1 MFKDKDEI
9 LKEIKK
15 NDEEYNRLI
24 KIGTRLAVT
33 SGILLTSTVGMAAY
47 NQTNKAYE
55 VKLEDKVVAVV
66 KNKKDID
73 KALEEIKAE
82 GEKKYEKDIELVNQ
96 LDYEQVNISKKN
108 ISKEAVIGT
117 EEKVKDSLSD
127 KLNIVAEGYKLKV
140 DNEEILVANDKKE
153 LDDIIEKIK
162 EDKIDKLKSASTTQG
177 YLTENISIE
186 KVKDNPVTFA
196 RGSGLEDIL
205 KSNKVET
212 KQYTVVKEEKTED
225 IIKAFDMSMERFEEL
240 NTENKEVD
248 LKDLKEGNIVNI
260 ETIKPYISVTTEDE
274 VNVEEKVEFE
284 TETILDDTMYENKEY
299 VKTEGKDGI
308 VDRKVKIV
316 KVDGKEVSRE
326 VLDEKIIEE
335 TVNKVIVKGTKK
347 VPRGV
352 GIGEFIK
359 PAKGV
364 ISSSFGPRWGRFHKG
379 TDIAASTGT
388 PIVSA
393 DGGVVEFAGFNSG
406 GYGNMVIVNHMNG
419 YKTVYAHANTV
430 DVKVGQIVDSGDKI
444 ATVGN
449 TGDSTGPHLH
459 FEIIL
464 NGTNLDPELYM
475 K

>member
-1 MFKDKDEI
+1 MLNNRDEI

-15 NDEEYNRLI
+15 NDEEYNRLL
-24 KIGTRLAVT
+24 KIGTRLALT
-33 SGILLTSTVGMAAY
+33 SGVILTSTVGMAAY
-47 NQTNKAYE
+47 NQANKAYE

-66 KNKKDID
+66 KDKKDID
-73 KALEEIKAE
+73 KALEDIKAE
-82 GEKKYEKDIELVNQ
+82 GEKKYEKDVELDQQ
-96 LDYEQVNISKKN
+96 LNYEEVNISKKN
-108 ISKEAVIGT
+108 ISKDSVIGT

-153 LDDIIEKIK
+153 LNNIIEKVK
-162 EDKIDKLKSASTTQG
+162 EDKISELKSDFTTAG
-177 YLTENISIE
+177 YLTEDINIE

-196 RGSGLEDIL
+196 RGSGLEEIL
-205 KSNKVET
+205 KGSKVET
-212 KQYTVVKEEKTED
+212 KEYVVIAEENTED
-225 IIKAFDMSMERFEEL
+225 IIKAFNMSIERFEDL
-240 NTENKEVD
+240 NSENKEVD
-248 LKDLKEGNIVNI
+248 LKDLKEGNIVNV

-274 VNVEEKVEFE
+274 LNVEEKVKFE
-284 TETILDDTMYENKEY
+284 TEIVLDDTMYQNKEY
-299 VKTEGKDGI
+299 VKTEGKDGT
-308 VDRKVKIV
+308 VDRKVKIT
-316 KVDGKEVSRE
+316 KVDGQEVSRE
-326 VLDEKIIEE
+326 ILEEKTIEE
-335 TVNKVIVKGTKK
+335 TINKVIVKGTKK

-359 PAKGV
+359 PAKGI

-379 TDIAASTGT
+379 TDIAANTGT

-393 DGGVVEFAGFNSG
+393 DGGVIEFAGYNSG

>member
-1 MFKDKDEI
+1 MLNNRDEI

-15 NDEEYNRLI
+15 NDEEYNRLL

-33 SGILLTSTVGMAAY
+33 SGVILTSTVGMAAY
-47 NQTNKAYE
+47 NQANKAYE

-66 KNKKDID
+66 KDKKDID
-73 KALEEIKAE
+73 KALEDIKAE
-82 GEKKYEKDIELVNQ
+82 GEKKYEKDVELDQQ
-96 LDYEQVNISKKN
+96 LNYEEVNISKKN
-108 ISKEAVIGT
+108 ISKDSVIGT

-153 LDDIIEKIK
+153 LNNIIEKVK
-162 EDKIDKLKSASTTQG
+162 EDKISELKSDFTTAG
-177 YLTENISIE
+177 YLTEDINIE

-196 RGSGLEDIL
+196 RGSGLEEIL
-205 KSNKVET
+205 KGSKVET
-212 KQYTVVKEEKTED
+212 KEYVVIAEENTED
-225 IIKAFDMSMERFEEL
+225 IIKAFNMSIERFEDL
-240 NTENKEVD
+240 NSENKEVD
-248 LKDLKEGNIVNI
+248 LKDLKEGNIVNV

-274 VNVEEKVEFE
+274 LNVEEKVKFE
-284 TETILDDTMYENKEY
+284 TEIVLDDTMYQNKEY
-299 VKTEGKDGI
+299 VKTEGKDGT
-308 VDRKVKIV
+308 VDRKVKIT
-316 KVDGKEVSRE
+316 KVDGQEVSRE
-326 VLDEKIIEE
+326 ILEEKTIEE
-335 TVNKVIVKGTKK
+335 TINKVIVKGTKK

-359 PAKGV
+359 PAKGI

-379 TDIAASTGT
+379 TDIAANTGT

-393 DGGVVEFAGFNSG
+393 DGGVIEFAGYNSG